1 MAKHHVEAAC
11 NDARDEGARSGAE
24 ADEGFDVLAR
34 EIAWLEQL
42 SVLTQA
48 EAAQARA
55 CMEQHK
61 PEASLAVGDTHT

>member
-11 NDARDEGARSGAE
+11 NDARDEGDRLGAE
-24 ADEGFDVLAR
+24 GDEGFDVLAR
-34 EIAWLEQL
+34 EVAWLEQL
-42 SVLTQA
+42 NVMTQA

-61 PEASLAVGDTHT
+61 PKAPYATGG